1 MMMIETE
8 IDRSIEPSEE
18 EAALVPAQAG
28 NASEGGVILLN
39 ALLRLAYRW
48 RLVAALTGVGFACG
62 LFLALVLPAKY
73 TAVTKI
79 MPPQQAPS
87 SVAMMMAQAGAG
99 SAGSLGAIAAG
110 GLSLRNP
117 NAIYIGM
124 LNSRPVADSI
134 IGQFGLMDVYHSRD
148 MTAARLKLAKN
159 TEVTSEKEGYIAVSV
174 TDGDKKRVA
183 QIANCYAD
191 QLRQITQELAVSEAD
206 QRRRFY
212 EGQLNEER
220 EALIKAE
227 VAFQKIQQSNNLV
240 ELDAQTKAAIES
252 LALLRAQITARE
264 VALQAMRSY
273 STERNPD
280 VEVAEREL
288 SSLRDQERRMQE
300 GNPAADDSALSLKG
314 LSGKGL
320 EYLRAEH
327 ELKYRQAI
335 FDLLIK
341 QYDAARLDE
350 SKQAAV
356 IQVLEPAIEPDRR
369 TSPKPLGVILLT
381 TFSGFLVAC
390 MLVWLL
396 GWKETLQSNLA
407 VQSKLAQLGRAL
419 GH

>member
-1 MMMIETE
+1 
-8 IDRSIEPSEE
+8 
-18 EAALVPAQAG
+18 
-28 NASEGGVILLN
+28 
-39 ALLRLAYRW
+39 
-48 RLVAALTGVGFACG
+48 
-62 LFLALVLPAKY
+62 
-73 TAVTKI
+73 
-79 MPPQQAPS
+79 
-87 SVAMMMAQAGAG
+87 
-99 SAGSLGAIAAG
+99 
-110 GLSLRNP
+110 
-117 NAIYIGM
+117 
-124 LNSRPVADSI
+124 
-134 IGQFGLMDVYHSRD
+134 
-148 MTAARLKLAKN
+148 
-159 TEVTSEKEGYIAVSV
+159 
-174 TDGDKKRVA
+174 
-183 QIANCYAD
+183 
-191 QLRQITQELAVSEAD
+191 
-206 QRRRFY
+206 
-212 EGQLNEER
+212 
-220 EALIKAE
+220 
-227 VAFQKIQQSNNLV
+227 
-240 ELDAQTKAAIES
+240 
-252 LALLRAQITARE
+252 
-264 VALQAMRSY
+264 
-273 STERNPD
+273 
-280 VEVAEREL
+280 
-288 SSLRDQERRMQE
+288 MQE